1 MQSGGDG
8 VMLEVGEFD
17 PPWLRGEAKGGEKH
31 SEKAMCVITLDT
43 QKGHRGGRTLEGCSY
58 DSIPGMAGTHR
69 SDRKGSESS
78 VKSQCT
84 QPAAALTSDSS

>member
-17 PPWLRGEAKGGEKH
+17 PPWLRGGKGRRNTH

-43 QKGHRGGRTLEGCSY
+43 QKGHRGGRTLEGCGY
-58 DSIPGMAGTHR
+58 DSTPGMAGTHR

-84 QPAAALTSDSS
+84 QPAAALTSHS

>member
-1 MQSGGDG
+1 
-8 VMLEVGEFD
+8 MLEVGEFD
-17 PPWLRGEAKGGEKH
+17 PPWLRS

-43 QKGHRGGRTLEGCSY
+43 QKGHRGGRTLAGCSY
-58 DSIPGMAGTHR
+58 DSTPGMAGTHR

-84 QPAAALTSDSS
+84 QPAAALTSDS